1 MVNVEGFFSS
11 IKNALGIPIGVSYR
25 KSYGLTSDKQ
35 STMDNTLFEN
45 PYAQVI
51 CDITA
56 DDICRGEEPVSYA
69 YELPEGME
77 ELPDDVYNVLE
88 SFKRELN
95 SIAKW
100 VSKDLQV
107 NGVSV
112 YDVAFDKE
120 TKELYIT
127 PNLDELTFYL
137 TKDKKV
143 IAYNLADDKKKNL
156 ENIII
161 FINYEKTSLTKIDE
175 KNKDLAEDIMFEI
188 RPMPMQFKN
197 TQGVLDSLTLL
208 ENAMK
213 RYRAQLS
220 RIVRYATVD
229 VGLSNGDTQ
238 KDVVEAISSAI
249 NADSMNL
256 TSTTNEEYNDNIPV
270 IPTRNG
276 KGEPTLH
283 LEVPQGQLTELPD
296 LKYFLDKLNL
306 LTRFPATYMDF
317 SQALGSTAVSLIRSD
332 LRYAKLCN
340 SVRTLIEKTINDFI
354 AQTESLTQ
362 YNVVFSLV
370 QLPTSEDDDVL
381 QAMSNYSELAG
392 NVYDFVIGDNDEE
405 SVDMKIQRLNMI
417 QGLFNASVKSPVL
430 QKWFDDMS
438 EFIEELK
445 MKQENGETTE
455 GEGGE
460 GGLGGGGL
468 GDEGGSDLGG
478 GGGLPDLGEPDFG
491 GEDLELGGGNEG
503 GGEIETFEPQTE

>member
-238 KDVVEAISSAI
+238 KDVV
-249 NADSMNL
+249 
-256 TSTTNEEYNDNIPV
+256 
-270 IPTRNG
+270 
-276 KGEPTLH
+276 
-283 LEVPQGQLTELPD
+283 
-296 LKYFLDKLNL
+296 
-306 LTRFPATYMDF
+306 
-317 SQALGSTAVSLIRSD
+317 
-332 LRYAKLCN
+332 
-340 SVRTLIEKTINDFI
+340 
-354 AQTESLTQ
+354 
-362 YNVVFSLV
+362 
-370 QLPTSEDDDVL
+370 
-381 QAMSNYSELAG
+381 
-392 NVYDFVIGDNDEE
+392 
-405 SVDMKIQRLNMI
+405 
-417 QGLFNASVKSPVL
+417 
-430 QKWFDDMS
+430 
-438 EFIEELK
+438 
-445 MKQENGETTE
+445 
-455 GEGGE
+455 
-460 GGLGGGGL
+460 
-468 GDEGGSDLGG
+468 
-478 GGGLPDLGEPDFG
+478 
-491 GEDLELGGGNEG
+491 
-503 GGEIETFEPQTE
+503 